1 MEDQYF
7 FESIDQIQATAE
19 PTRWQILNL
28 LIDRPMTGSQ
38 LARVLGIPRPLAH
51 YHLKILE
58 KVGLVAFQE
67 ERLRGG
73 VVEKYFRAIARQ
85 FRSDHL
91 VDGCRTNGSSNGVDL
106 QTGEIVRNMMLA
118 MLEVA
123 HADLAQADVRRS
135 LAKTGFNFQDDL
147 FLTQEQTNTFIA
159 ELRAMAERYQKLH
172 NENVQQQLEGEVKPI
187 AHLRFTWLLTPVAPL
202 PDDGTQK
209 GEVRKKREKTRDSLL
224 EPY

>member
-7 FESIDQIQATAE
+7 FKSIDQIQATAE

-28 LIDRPMTGSQ
+28 LIAKAMTGSQ

-58 KVGLVAFQE
+58 KVGLVEFQE
-67 ERLRGG
+67 ERMRGG

-91 VDGCRTNGSSNGVDL
+91 VDGCRTSASSNGVEL
-106 QTGEIVRNMMLA
+106 QTGDIVRNLMLA

-123 HADLAQADVRRS
+123 HADLAQSDVRRC
-135 LAKTGFNFQDDL
+135 LAKSGFNFQDSL
-147 FLTQEQTNTFIA
+147 TLTQEQSNQFIA
-159 ELRAMAERYQKLH
+159 DLRALADRYQHLQVD
-172 NENVQQQLEGEVKPI
+172 NLQSSSDGEVK
-187 AHLRFTWLLTPVAPL
+187 ATMHLRFTWLLTPVAPL
-202 PDDGTQK
+202 PDDGMQK
-209 GEVRKKREKTRDSLL
+209 GELRKKREKTRDSLL

>member
-7 FESIDQIQATAE
+7 FESIEQIQATAE
-19 PTRWQILNL
+19 PTRWQILSL
-28 LIDRPMTGSQ
+28 LIARPMTGSQ

-91 VDGCRTNGSSNGVDL
+91 VDGCRTREAAPGVAQ
-106 QTGEIVRNMMLA
+106 QTGEIVRNLMLA

-123 HADLAQADVRRS
+123 HADLAQAEVRRA
-135 LAKTGFNFQDDL
+135 LAKTGFNFQDFF
-147 FLTQEQTNTFIA
+147 FLTQEQTTTFIA
-159 ELRAMAERYQKLH
+159 ELRAMAERYQALH
-172 NENVQQQLEGEVKPI
+172 NHNLQHPLEGDGQPL

-202 PDDGTQK
+202 PDESTPK
-209 GEVRKKREKTRDSLL
+209 GEAKKKREKTRDSLL

>member
-28 LIDRPMTGSQ
+28 LITRPMTGSQ

-91 VDGCRTNGSSNGVDL
+91 VDGCRTSEAARAITLASGS
-106 QTGEIVRNMMLA
+106 EICPENQLDSPLVSEKSSVSATAAAAVQSALRIA
-118 MLEVA
+118 A
-123 HADLAQADVRRS
+123 TS
-135 LAKTGFNFQDDL
+135 CSIL
-147 FLTQEQTNTFIA
+147 FRL
-159 ELRAMAERYQKLH
+159 
-172 NENVQQQLEGEVKPI
+172 
-187 AHLRFTWLLTPVAPL
+187 LRFL
-202 PDDGTQK
+202 
-209 GEVRKKREKTRDSLL
+209 
-224 EPY
+224 